1 MRPLTFIT
9 GVIFG
14 SAAALGLV
22 LGLVL
27 FFRWDMTLDTSLDQ
41 TVVQTDLPVATL
53 VLDMLIFLGLAVLS
67 GLALWGDLRR
77 KAWRG
82 RAVYLM
88 AVALTGVCIFF
99 LADAALRLRELAYL
113 AVLAAC
119 LALSYALARR
129 LGLVRIMQGWLDS

>member
-14 SAAALGLV
+14 SAAALGSV

-27 FFRWDMTLDTSLDQ
+27 FFRWDMTLDASLDQ
-41 TVVQTDLPVATL
+41 TVVQTDLPLAAL
-53 VLDMLIFLGLAVLS
+53 VLDMLIFLGLAALA

-82 RAVYLM
+82 RAAYLM
-88 AVALTGVCIFF
+88 GVALTGVCIFF

-113 AVLAAC
+113 ALLAVW
-119 LALSYALARR
+119 LALSYTLARR
-129 LGLVRIMQGWLDS
+129 LGLVRIMQGWLDN